1 MRTTDERLPLEG
13 LRVLDLVDGT
23 LGTIGRT
30 LAEWGASVAR
40 VEPRSGGRD
49 RAAPNRIGDVSVAF
63 GVASLGKASIALDL
77 DQPQDAAQF
86 AELAREA
93 DILIEDSGLRR
104 GRVTG
109 LDIAA
114 LRQSNPSLVVLSL
127 SGFGET
133 AGFGDWQATD
143 PVLHAMSGELSRSGL
158 PEREPL
164 LPPGE
169 LAIHSA
175 AGQAL
180 LAVLAARYASATT
193 GGGDR
198 IDMSLLDGAAAAL
211 DPGYG
216 SSGSAAQGVPAS
228 KLPRGR
234 PEARFQYPIIAC
246 ADGYVR
252 ICMLAPRQW
261 QAMFNWLGQP
271 EEFADPSFN
280 TLRARY
286 KSKTLIPRIAALFAD
301 KTRGEL
307 EIEAEKRGLPLS
319 PVLALDGALTARQF
333 VSRGAL
339 AEVELA
345 PGSVVAMPNGVVEFD
360 GRRAGIA
367 GPPPE
372 LGSGQTI
379 LDRGWPARDPQTSTG
394 TERAGQLPLAGLR
407 VLDLGVIVV
416 GAESGRLLADLGADV
431 IKIENAS
438 FPDGSRQTRG
448 EPISVS
454 FAVGHRNQRSFGLNL
469 RSDEG
474 KALFRD
480 LVMHADVVLS
490 NFKPGTLESLGLGSD
505 SLLNIN
511 ERLIIVDS
519 SAFGATGPES
529 RRMGY
534 GPLVRAATG
543 LSLQWRYPDDPT
555 SFSDALTVYPDHV
568 CGRVGAAGVV
578 ALLLRR
584 LRTGR
589 GGTLSIAQAE
599 VMLSHMAAEI
609 VGISG
614 ELRGQTVDM
623 PTHPDAPWGV
633 YACAGDDAWCVVTVR
648 DQADWEALCHA
659 IDCPELLQRGDLQ
672 DSHARLADPEKAEEA
687 LRDWLSARTP
697 EETAQCLQAY
707 GVPAAPMLR
716 VAELPAHPYYRE
728 RDFLRLVS
736 HPRITEPFYAENF
749 VLASEGISRPAQ
761 VPAPMQGE
769 HTLEL
774 LREILGMSDARVREL
789 VEAGALEIPAPHIND
804 PDQASKGLETN
815 GPR

>member
-1 MRTTDERLPLEG
+1 MRTTAERLPLEG

-40 VEPRSGGRD
+40 VEPRSGGAD
-49 RAAPNRIGDVSVAF
+49 RAASNRIGDVAVGF
-63 GVASLGKASIALDL
+63 GVASLGKTSIALDL
-77 DQPQDAAQF
+77 DQSLDAAQF

-104 GRVTG
+104 GRATSF
-109 LDIAA
+109 DIAA

-127 SGFGET
+127 SGFGDT
-133 AGFGDWQATD
+133 AGFADWQVTD

-193 GGGDR
+193 GCGDR

-261 QAMFNWLGQP
+261 QAMFAWLGQP
-271 EEFADPSFN
+271 EEFAHPSFN

-333 VSRGAL
+333 MSRGAL

-345 PGSVVAMPNGVVEFD
+345 PGQVVAMPNGLVEFD

-372 LGSGQTI
+372 LGSGQTAP
-379 LDRGWPARDPQTSTG
+379 DHVWPARDPQTATG
-394 TERAGQLPLAGLR
+394 TQRAGGLPLAGLR

-416 GAESGRLLADLGADV
+416 GAETGRLLADLGADV
-431 IKIENAS
+431 VKIENAS

-454 FAVGHRNQRSFGLNL
+454 FAVGHRNQRSLGLNL

-480 LVMHADVVLS
+480 LVTQADIVLS
-490 NFKPGTLESLGLGSD
+490 NFKPGTLGSLGLESD
-505 SLLNIN
+505 SLLNLN

-568 CGRVGAAGVV
+568 CGRVGAAGVI

-609 VGISG
+609 VGISA
-614 ELRGQTVDM
+614 ELRGQQVDLS
-623 PTHPDAPWGV
+623 PYPDAPWGV
-633 YACAGDDAWCVVTVR
+633 YACAGEDAWCVVTVR

-659 IDCPELLQRGDLQ
+659 IDCPELLHRGDLQ
-672 DSHARLADPEKAEEA
+672 DSHARLADPKKAEDA
-687 LRDWLSARTP
+687 LRGWLSARTS
-697 EETAQCLQAY
+697 EEAAQCLQAY

-716 VAELPAHPYYRE
+716 VADLPAHPYYRE

-736 HPRITEPFYAENF
+736 HPRIAEPFYAENF
-749 VLASEGISRPAQ
+749 VLSSEGISRPAQ

-774 LREILGMSDARVREL
+774 LREILGMTDARTLEL
-789 VEAGALEIPAPHIND
+789 VDAGALEVPAPRFNG
-804 PDQASKGLETN
+804 PDQACNGLETN